1 MKSWLKRNSFFR
13 SLQSIYIYYFQT
25 RRSSFGH
32 IDKTAK
38 ITYPLMVRGGKN
50 VELYEHTILSPGAE
64 ILAGRAK
71 FIMKKYSGAAE
82 NLTVITGTHLNK
94 VGWWYLNIT
103 NDMKP
108 DKLDRDII
116 VEEDVWMGMNVTLL
130 QGVHLGRGSIVGS
143 GAVVRNNVPPY
154 SIVIGNP
161 AKVVGFK
168 FTPEEIIEHEKM
180 LYSEEER
187 LPEKLVYKNYDK
199 YFFNRREEII
209 QFMG

>member
-1 MKSWLKRNSFFR
+1 MIKWIKKNSFFAAIH
-13 SLQSIYIYYFQT
+13 SIYVYYFQT
-25 RRSSFGH
+25 KRSSFGF

-38 ITYPLMVRGGKN
+38 IRYPLMVRGGKN
-50 VELYEHTILSPGAE
+50 VSLYEHTIISSGAK

-82 NLTVITGTHLNK
+82 NLTVVTGTHLNK

-103 NDMKP
+103 NDMKA
-108 DKLDRDII
+108 DKLDRDVI
-116 VEEDVWMGMNVTLL
+116 VEEDVWIGMNVTLL
-130 QGVHLGRGSIVGS
+130 HGITIGRGAIVGS

-154 SIVIGNP
+154 AIVIGNP

-168 FTPEEIIEHEKM
+168 FTPQEILEHERI
-180 LYSEEER
+180 LYNEGER
-187 LPEKLVYKNYDK
+187 LSERVLAKNYEK
-199 YFFNRREEII
+199 YFWNKRNEII

>member
-1 MKSWLKRNSFFR
+1 MRLIKKSSFFR
-13 SLQSIYIYYFQT
+13 ALHSIYVNYFQT
-25 RRSSFGH
+25 RRSSFGY

-38 ITYPLMVRGGKN
+38 IMYPLLVRGGKN
-50 VELYEHTILSPGAE
+50 VELYEHTILSSGAK

-108 DKLDRDII
+108 AKLDRD
-116 VEEDVWMGMNVTLL
+116 VVLEEDVWLGMNVTLL
-130 QGVHLGRGSIVGS
+130 LGVTIGRGAIVGS
-143 GAVVRNNVPPY
+143 GAVVRNSIPPY
-154 SIVIGNP
+154 AIAVGNP

-168 FTPEEIIEHEKM
+168 FNPQEIIEHEKI
-180 LYSEEER
+180 LYKEDER
-187 LPEKLVYKNYDK
+187 IPEKTLLKNYEK
-199 YFFNRREEII
+199 YYWNKRDEII